1 MVEPLDSEAAD
12 SGARSVPVALQ
23 IDRVNDIAVHR
34 ELNLRLHERI
44 RALSKAMH
52 DADDTKL
59 LLDGGVL
66 DQSVV
71 IIRRRIVCL
80 SADILAV
87 DLDAPVELNLAL
99 VKQFKRIQSVLIPF
113 QVVDSTLLVDL
124 LGHAEFVLLKLLE
137 ASHNFAIVL
146 GVSSELLL

>member
-12 SGARSVPVALQ
+12 SGARSVPVAFQ

-34 ELNLRLHERI
+34 ELNLRLHERV

-66 DQSVV
+66 NQSVV
-71 IIRRRIVCL
+71 IIRR
-80 SADILAV
+80 
-87 DLDAPVELNLAL
+87 
-99 VKQFKRIQSVLIPF
+99 
-113 QVVDSTLLVDL
+113 
-124 LGHAEFVLLKLLE
+124 
-137 ASHNFAIVL
+137 
-146 GVSSELLL
+146 